1 MEQCRENKAAIVT
14 GASSGIG
21 AAISARLCEM
31 GYEVFGIGRSFGS
44 SFAEQ
49 FPDAAGN
56 PLFHAVVCDLLDTEK
71 MLKMVREIAAE
82 AEVTLLV
89 NNAGSAYYGLHE
101 ELNPKKIQEMVR
113 TDLEVPMILSQ
124 QLLRGFKK
132 NKGCIVNIASVTAQ
146 QSNPHGCAYGAVKA
160 GLASFSRSLFD
171 EARKYGVR
179 VAVVSPDMTKTEL
192 YRNADFTVG
201 EETESY
207 LLPQDVADAVAYIV
221 GQREGVAVSEVTL
234 RPQYPAQAGSE
245 KGETGRMKDL
255 TKGKPSTL
263 ILAFAL
269 PIFLGNLLQL
279 TYSVTDTRIVG
290 SFLGEDALAAVGAT
304 TTLSNLI
311 IGFLLGLA
319 NGFAIITAQRFGAKD
334 IRGVK
339 KSFAASLVLGTV
351 ISVVLTVLGLVF
363 LQPILRFLNV
373 PEHLIPVAGPYIFII
388 IAGLLATFLYDACA
402 AALRALG
409 DTVTP
414 LVILAVSV
422 ALNIA
427 GDLLF
432 VLVLKAG
439 VRGAAAAT
447 VLAQILAFVICW
459 LYMLRR
465 YEMLRL
471 VREDFRDAD
480 MAMMKNMLGSGLSMG
495 FMSSLVNIGSLTLQT
510 AINKLGQDIIVAHT
524 AARKISEI
532 FMTMFSVFGQT
543 MATYCGQN
551 LGAGR
556 IDRVKKGIR
565 LGIFYTC
572 IWCTLSAVAS
582 YTIGRWLVY
591 LVTGSTNEVVI
602 LNATSYLKFD
612 TLFYYVTAVI
622 CVLRNAMQGLGDHI
636 TPLISSS
643 LEMVG
648 KIVIAATLV
657 PMLGYTGVI
666 VAEPLVWFIMVIPL
680 VVQIFRMPVLR
691 EENRG
696 NQGK

>member
-1 MEQCRENKAAIVT
+1 
-14 GASSGIG
+14 
-21 AAISARLCEM
+21 
-31 GYEVFGIGRSFGS
+31 
-44 SFAEQ
+44 
-49 FPDAAGN
+49 
-56 PLFHAVVCDLLDTEK
+56 
-71 MLKMVREIAAE
+71 
-82 AEVTLLV
+82 
-89 NNAGSAYYGLHE
+89 
-101 ELNPKKIQEMVR
+101 
-113 TDLEVPMILSQ
+113 
-124 QLLRGFKK
+124 
-132 NKGCIVNIASVTAQ
+132 
-146 QSNPHGCAYGAVKA
+146 
-160 GLASFSRSLFD
+160 
-171 EARKYGVR
+171 
-179 VAVVSPDMTKTEL
+179 
-192 YRNADFTVG
+192 
-201 EETESY
+201 
-207 LLPQDVADAVAYIV
+207 
-221 GQREGVAVSEVTL
+221 
-234 RPQYPAQAGSE
+234 
-245 KGETGRMKDL
+245 MKDL

-480 MAMMKNMLGSGLSMG
+480 TAMMKNMLGSGLSMG

-582 YTIGRWLVY
+582 YTIGSWLVY

-602 LNATSYLKFD
+602 LNATNYLKFD

-691 EENRG
+691 EENRIH
-696 NQGK
+696 QGK